1 MSESPKD
8 FKGPFVAAGRVSR
21 YFQRYQV
28 APSNQ
33 SHQHPRWQLQAK
45 PGKGDEV
52 AQILANL
59 KARAD
64 SDVEPG
70 TLMYEIVRF
79 GDEFAVWEK

>member
-8 FKGPFVAAGRVSR
+8 FEGPFVAAGRVSL

-28 APSNQ
+28 TPSNQ
-33 SHQHPRWQLQAK
+33 SHQLPRWQLQAK